1 MKMCAASSA
10 APRLDFK
17 SALEL
22 IAATPDPKWGVLSLD
37 HVQLCPQHEDFIS
50 ETRIDE
56 LRAQFPNTQFRP
68 HANVKV
74 RPQLV
79 ITDASTYHTGVHD
92 TYFTRLI
99 ELTKYMNA
107 PIYSIHA
114 GYREKATMEQ
124 MRDNVFALQ
133 DRMGIPVAVEG
144 LYQSPRTGDTQ
155 LMSTWA
161 EYEWV
166 RDQGLYYAL
175 DLSHL
180 NILHRNEC
188 PNPDLTLSLMED
200 PLCLEI
206 HVSENNGTGDWH
218 SISANPEWW
227 DDLLANAKLPADV
240 TLFSEGNLIN
250 PRHCR

>member
-1 MKMCAASSA
+1 MKVCAASSA

-17 SALEL
+17 SALDL
-22 IAATPDPKWGVLSLD
+22 IQTRPDPKWGVLSLD

-50 ETRIDE
+50 ESRIDE
-56 LRAQFPNTQFRP
+56 LRTLFPHTAFRP

-74 RPQLV
+74 RPQLI
-79 ITDASTYHTGVHD
+79 ITDASTYHSGVHD
-92 TYFTRLI
+92 SYFERLI
-99 ELTKYMNA
+99 QLTQYMAA
-107 PIYSIHA
+107 PVYSIHA

-133 DRMGIPVAVEG
+133 DKMGIPVAVEG
-144 LYQSPRTGDTQ
+144 LYQSPRTGDSQ

-180 NILHRNEC
+180 NILHRYEGR
-188 PNPDLTLSLMED
+188 NPDLVLSLLED

-206 HVSENNGTGDWH
+206 HVSENDGSGDWH
-218 SISANPEWW
+218 STSAEQTWW
-227 DDLLANAKLPADV
+227 DPLLAAAKLPANAV
-240 TLFSEGNLIN
+240 LFSEGNLIN
-250 PRHCR
+250 PRHGR